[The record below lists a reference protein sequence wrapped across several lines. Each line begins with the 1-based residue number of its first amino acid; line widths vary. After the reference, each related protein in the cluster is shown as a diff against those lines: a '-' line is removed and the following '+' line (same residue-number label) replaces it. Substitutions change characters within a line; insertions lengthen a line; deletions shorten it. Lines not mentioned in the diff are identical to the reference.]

1 MIRKAAT
8 LMLFALL
15 STVLLLAQSSPVN
28 NSNPGQS
35 QNGQVSPVQNG
46 QAPSGS
52 SAVAPSA
59 GGQLPAGTQIHATL
73 DTPLSTRTTK
83 PGDRFTATI
92 AEQVSVGKESS
103 VVIPTGARLE
113 GEVAEAEE
121 SSKTLTGLKGMAKLN
136 LHFRDVVLPNG
147 ETLPLS
153 ATLLSVHDTSGIVSK
168 KSSDEAGR
176 NADTGK
182 GMGIAAATG
191 PPSEV
196 MFGGPLKGLA
206 IGKLSGG
213 NYVLSTKGKDVNL
226 PAQTGMVIRLDET
239 VSWNGTSASI
249 QR

>member
-8 LMLFALL
+8 LTLFVLL
-15 STVLLLAQSSPVN
+15 STLLLAQNSPVN

-35 QNGQVSPVQNG
+35 QNGQAVPIQNG
-46 QAPSGS
+46 QANSQAIP
-52 SAVAPSA
+52 AA

-92 AEQVSVGKESS
+92 AEQVSAGKESA

-136 LHFRDVVLPNG
+136 LHFRDVVLPSG
-147 ETLPLS
+147 ETLPLT
-153 ATLLSVHDTSGIVSK
+153 ATLLSVHDTSGIVAK
-168 KSSDEAGR
+168 KSSEEPGRTAG
-176 NADTGK
+176 
-182 GMGIAAATG
+182 MIASPNG
-191 PPSEV
+191 PSSEV
-196 MFGGPLKGLA
+196 IFGGPLKGLA

-239 VSWNGTSASI
+239 VSWNGTSASV

>member
-176 NADTGK
+176 NA
-182 GMGIAAATG
+182 GMGIASPTA
-191 PPSEV
+191 PSSEV
-196 MFGGPLKGLA
+196 IFGGPLKGLA